1 MLSFA
6 SCDIFNLFFGL
17 FMTFVL
23 EKKKKEETFVKGED
37 GKQRSRPKG
46 VHYVTIRVR
55 TLKTVLGEAILCW

>member
-6 SCDIFNLFFGL
+6 SCDIFNLFFWP
-17 FMTFVL
+17 FRDICV

-46 VHYVTIRVR
+46 VHYVTVRVR
-55 TLKTVLGEAILCW
+55 TLKTVLGEAVLCW

>member
-17 FMTFVL
+17 FVTFVL
-23 EKKKKEETFVKGED
+23 EKKKEETFVKGED

-46 VHYVTIRVR
+46 VHYVTVRVR

>member
-17 FMTFVL
+17 FVTFVL

-46 VHYVTIRVR
+46 VHYVTVRVR